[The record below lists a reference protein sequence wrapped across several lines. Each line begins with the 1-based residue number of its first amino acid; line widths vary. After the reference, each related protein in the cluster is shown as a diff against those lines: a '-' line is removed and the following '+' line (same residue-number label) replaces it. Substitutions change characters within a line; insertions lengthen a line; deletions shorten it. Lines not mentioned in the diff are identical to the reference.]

1 MRSNDPAE
9 QRLTKWEK
17 EIDAKQRLP
26 NQGWD
31 QNDNNEEIEG
41 DDFRFFVGYTWKVL
55 ALD

>member
-31 QNDNNEEIEG
+31 QYDKNEEIEG
-41 DDFRFFVGYTWKVL
+41 DDFRFFVGYMWKVL

>member
-26 NQGWD
+26 NQG
-31 QNDNNEEIEG
+31 IKMT
-41 DDFRFFVGYTWKVL
+41 RTKR
-55 ALD
+55 